1 MKKSGFT
8 LLEILVSAL
17 IMAIV
22 MLGLANVFFAGK
34 RYVYHARSRIAA
46 TEISKTF
53 LDPLASQVRQSA
65 NNTTINDGWN
75 QTSNALRTGLRYCD
89 NNTSHAALQ
98 QEGCL
103 SEAERTFD
111 SMVYSATYNISDVN
125 GTDLRKVRLVVNWS
139 EWNGTD

>member
-1 MKKSGFT
+1 MKNSGFT

-34 RYVYHARSRIAA
+34 RYVIHSRSRIAA
-46 TEISKTF
+46 TEIGKTF
-53 LDPLASQVRQSA
+53 LDPLATQVRQVA
-65 NNTTINDGWN
+65 NNTTATDGWDEAN
-75 QTSNALRTGLRYCD
+75 NSLRVGLRYCD
-89 NNTSHAALQ
+89 GNGSHAQ
-98 QEGCL
+98 QENCL
-103 SEAERTFD
+103 SQAERTFD
-111 SMVYSATYNISDVN
+111 NMVYNATYNITNVS